1 MERINLKVFIVQMAA
16 IFLVLALALFIPAGT
31 IVWPAAW
38 AFLGMNFIL
47 GTALSLWLY
56 RHNQGLMKE
65 RMGGLRSVQKAWD
78 KVFIVLQSILSIAW
92 LVIMPLDAVRFGWSM
107 MPIWLQIVGAV
118 ILLGSFYLSFL
129 VFRENPFSSSV
140 VRLQKD
146 RGQTVVSTGPYSY
159 VRHPLYSAF
168 LLYVVGTAL
177 LLGSWYGLLLG
188 LVLTG
193 MLAWRAIMEERM
205 LREGLEGY
213 DAYMI
218 RVKYRIIPH
227 VW

>member
-1 MERINLKVFIVQMAA
+1 MESINLKVFIVQMAA

-107 MPIWLQIVGAV
+107 MPVWLQIVGAV

>member
-92 LVIMPLDAVRFGWSM
+92 LVIMPLDAVRFGRSR
-107 MPIWLQIVGAV
+107 MPVWLQIVGAA

-188 LVLTG
+188 LVLIG

>member
-1 MERINLKVFIVQMAA
+1 MESINLKVFLAQMAVL
-16 IFLVLALALFIPAGT
+16 FLVFALALFIPAGT
-31 IVWPAAW
+31 VAWPAAW

-47 GTALSLWLY
+47 GTAISMWLY
-56 RHNQGLMKE
+56 RYNQGLMKE

-78 KVFIVLQSILSIAW
+78 KAFIVLQGALSIAW
-92 LVIMPLDAVRFGWSM
+92 MVVMPLDAVRFGWSR
-107 MPIWLQIVGAV
+107 MPVWLQVAGAV

-146 RGQTVVSTGPYSY
+146 RGQTVVSTGPYSH

-177 LLGSWYGLLLG
+177 LLGSWYGFLLG

-193 MLAWRAIMEERM
+193 LLAWRAIMEERM

-213 DAYMI
+213 DAYMAQ
-218 RVKYRIIPH
+218 VKYRIIPH

>member
-1 MERINLKVFIVQMAA
+1 MC
-16 IFLVLALALFIPAGT
+16 
-31 IVWPAAW
+31 
-38 AFLGMNFIL
+38 
-47 GTALSLWLY
+47 LY
-56 RHNQGLMKE
+56 RYNQGLMQE
-65 RMGGLRSVQKAWD
+65 RMDGLRSVQKAWD
-78 KVFIVLQSILSIAW
+78 KVFIVIQGILSIAW
-92 LVIMPLDAVRFGWSM
+92 LVIMPLDAVRFGWSR
-107 MPIWLQIVGAV
+107 MPVWQQTAGAV
-118 ILLGSFYLSFL
+118 ILLGSFYHSFL

-177 LLGSWYGLLLG
+177 LLGSWYGFLLG

-193 MLAWRAIMEERM
+193 LLAWRAIMEERM

-213 DAYMI
+213 DVYMA
-218 RVKYRIIPH
+218 RVKYCIIPH

>member
-1 MERINLKVFIVQMAA
+1 MAVL
-16 IFLVLALALFIPAGT
+16 FLVFALALFIPAGT
-31 IVWPAAW
+31 IAWPAAW

-47 GTALSLWLY
+47 GAAISMWLY
-56 RHNQGLMKE
+56 RYNQGLMKE

-78 KVFIVLQSILSIAW
+78 KFFIVIQGALSIAW
-92 LVIMPLDAVRFGWSM
+92 LVIMPLDAVRFGWSR
-107 MPIWLQIVGAV
+107 MPVWLQIAGAV

-146 RGQTVVSTGPYSY
+146 RGQTVVSTGPYSH

-177 LLGSWYGLLLG
+177 LLGSWYGFLLG

-193 MLAWRAIMEERM
+193 LLAWRAIMEERM

-213 DAYMI
+213 DAYMA
-218 RVKYRIIPH
+218 RVIYRIIPH